1 MMSRYGKFLLWIAAA
16 AVWVSALW
24 VLNVEITY
32 QRNVR
37 HIPTNF
43 RERYHPQPHRWKA

>member
-1 MMSRYGKFLLWIAAA
+1 MLRYGKHLLWIVVAGLLA
-16 AVWVSALW
+16 SALW
-24 VLNVEITY
+24 MANVEITY

-43 RERYHPQPHRWKA
+43 RQRHNNPPNRWRA